1 VAKGTDLYEPK
12 VAEGRKAAKGID
24 LYDRQR
30 RLAWYLIVPAVLVVL
45 LVIGFPLFQVIWYSF
60 IKYKLDGV
68 TPSTFVGFDN
78 YVFVLSDPD
87 WWRAVW
93 NTLIFTFFSV
103 TIETVLGLAVALVAN
118 AKFKGRTF
126 FRVAILI
133 PWAIPT
139 VVSSMIWKW
148 MFNDIYG
155 VVNLL
160 LTNFHI
166 IPEKI
171 AWLATPETAI
181 PIIIA
186 VDVWKTTPFMALLI
200 LAGLQM
206 IPGDMYEA
214 GAIDGATGV
223 RKFFYL
229 TLPFVMPTLLVALI
243 FRTLD
248 ALRVFDIFYI
258 MVGGA
263 GDMATMAT
271 YNRLQLIDFLDAGVG
286 SATSVI
292 ILLFIMAFV
301 ILYTRISKTSF
312 Q

>member
-1 VAKGTDLYEPK
+1 VARTVDLYEK
-12 VAEGRKAAKGID
+12 
-24 LYDRQR
+24 QR

-45 LVIGFPLFQVIWYSF
+45 LVIGFPLAQVIVYSF
-60 IKYKLDGV
+60 MKYKLDGV
-68 TPSTFVGFDN
+68 TPASFVGFEN
-78 YVFVLSDPD
+78 YAFVFSDPD

-93 NTLIFTFFSV
+93 NTLVFSFFSV
-103 TIETVLGLAVALVAN
+103 TLETILGLAVALVAN
-118 AKFKGRTF
+118 APFKGRTL
-126 FRVAILI
+126 FRIALLV

-139 VVSSMIWKW
+139 VVSSQIWKW
-148 MFNDIYG
+148 MFNDVYG

-171 AWLATPETAI
+171 AWLAVPETAI
-181 PIIIA
+181 PVIIA
-186 VDVWKTTPFMALLI
+186 VDVWKTVPFMALLI
-200 LAGLQM
+200 LAGLQT

-214 GAIDGATGV
+214 GAIDGATGI
-223 RKFFYL
+223 KTFFYL
-229 TLPFVMPTLLVALI
+229 TLPFIMPTLLVALI

-292 ILLFIMAFV
+292 ILVFIMVFV
-301 ILYTRISKTSF
+301 VLYTRISKTSF

>member
-1 VAKGTDLYEPK
+1 M
-12 VAEGRKAAKGID
+12 AAKQID
-24 LYDRQR
+24 LYDKQR
-30 RLAWYLIVPAVLVVL
+30 RLAWFLIIPAVLVVV
-45 LVIGFPLFQVIWYSF
+45 LVIGYPLAQVIVYSF
-60 IKYKLDGV
+60 LRYKLDGV
-68 TPSTFVGFDN
+68 TPATFAGLDN

-93 NTLIFTFFSV
+93 NTLVFTFFSV
-103 TIETVLGLAVALVAN
+103 TLETILGLVVALVAN
-118 AKFKGRTF
+118 ANFKGRTF
-126 FRVAILI
+126 FRIAILI

-139 VVSSMIWKW
+139 VVSSQIWKW
-148 MFNDIYG
+148 MFNDVYG

-171 AWLATPETAI
+171 AWLAVPETAI
-181 PIIIA
+181 PVIIA
-186 VDVWKTTPFMALLI
+186 VDVWKTVPFMALLI
-200 LAGLQM
+200 LAGLQT
-206 IPGDMYEA
+206 IPSDMYEA
-214 GAIDGATGV
+214 GSIDGATGV
-223 RKFFYL
+223 KTFFYL
-229 TLPFVMPTLLVALI
+229 TLPFIMPTLLVALI

-292 ILLFIMAFV
+292 ILLFIMVFV
-301 ILYTRISKTSF
+301 VLYTRVSKTSF